1 MGPKKNP
8 DDPKWMP
15 PSPPGGSHPK
25 SPAAKSHDLSRPK
38 CCVVCMR
45 VVVKSPALNDTIKN
59 GINGLFSVHF
69 DYSDRRV
76 PLGICATCQRGIYE
90 YNKTGINSRKL
101 VLVHRSFDHITI
113 PPATRS
119 EQVCTCEICTIVAKG
134 PIKAGNFKKFAGSA
148 KNHWALSQKIPP

>member
-15 PSPPGGSHPK
+15 PPSPQGTAHPH
-25 SPAAKSHDLSRPK
+25 SPAPKSHDLSRPK

-45 VVVKSPALNDTIKN
+45 VVAKSTALNDVIKN
-59 GINGLFSVHF
+59 GINGLFSVQF
-69 DYSDRRV
+69 DYSDSRI
-76 PLGICATCQRGIYE
+76 PTGICATCQRGIYE
-90 YNKTGINSRKL
+90 YNKTGVNSRKL
-101 VLVHRSFDHITI
+101 VLVHKSFDHIII

-134 PIKAGNFKKFAGSA
+134 PVKALE
-148 KNHWALSQKIPP
+148 H